1 MKNNI
6 LLFFIGI
13 LTSLITTSSLYVF
26 IKSLMASPPEI
37 TAAIIGALGALAI
50 GFWTQRGT
58 KTLEINSRHFIE
70 KRGAYIIFINLLF
83 ELFNTQ
89 RNGGPLSQEEMTE
102 ALMKFKRELMIWGD
116 QKIIKTLESYER
128 LCFENSGDIKK
139 QILTI
144 DKILREI
151 RKDLGHRDNQLK
163 DGDLVLMF
171 IKAEDKDKLFN

>member
-1 MKNNI
+1 
-6 LLFFIGI
+6 
-13 LTSLITTSSLYVF
+13 
-26 IKSLMASPPEI
+26 
-37 TAAIIGALGALAI
+37 
-50 GFWTQRGT
+50 
-58 KTLEINSRHFIE
+58 
-70 KRGAYIIFINLLF
+70 
-83 ELFNTQ
+83 
-89 RNGGPLSQEEMTE
+89 
-102 ALMKFKRELMIWGD
+102 MKFKRELMIWGD